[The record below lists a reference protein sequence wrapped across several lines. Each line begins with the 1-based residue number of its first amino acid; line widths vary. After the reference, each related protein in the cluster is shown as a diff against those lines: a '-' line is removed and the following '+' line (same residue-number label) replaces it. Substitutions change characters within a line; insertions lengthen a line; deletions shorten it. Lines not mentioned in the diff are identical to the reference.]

1 MKSIHQRQNG
11 TVLVVALVML
21 AALTLMSTAAVD
33 SAVMG
38 LRISRNVEEQ
48 VNAFQTA
55 QAAVDSVIS
64 DTANLPLTGPLNA
77 AVTVAVSGN
86 PFVADTVAGESVTAH
101 AERTIDCGMPPR
113 LNAGTSLLAYS
124 SFSFRVGAD
133 IDRAATGRGSSSVRQ
148 GYLVLGPK
156 C

>member
-1 MKSIHQRQNG
+1 MNSTAKKQQDA
-11 TVLVVALVML
+11 VLIIALVML

-33 SAVMG
+33 SSVMG

-55 QAAVDSVIS
+55 QAAVDQVIS
-64 DTANLPLTGPLNA
+64 DTANLPLTGPLNNFIS
-77 AVTVAVSGN
+77 VPLSGN
-86 PFVADTVAGESVTAH
+86 PFAADTVAGESVAAQ
-101 AERTIDCGMPPR
+101 AERTLDCGMPPR

-124 SFSFRVGAD
+124 SFSFRVRAD
-133 IDRAATGRGSSSVRQ
+133 IDRAATGRGLSSVRQ
-148 GYLVLGPK
+148 GYLILGPK